1 MLQSDNLEYVDQ
13 INSWI
18 DLGNQLIKSA
28 PNQQK
33 QFTKELRDKLKSGN
47 YQKPAPIQK
56 MVLPYLLQEKT
67 EERFVYIKSPTGT
80 GKTLAF
86 ILPIIFF
93 FDKDYIQQFYQAQQE
108 GPVQYY
114 PYAIILVATHA
125 LLAQIQKDF
134 IGATPDSLLKEGFKV
149 QHFDKGQDESIIMG
163 HVLCGVPQSI
173 LRLIQKKTIN
183 LKNVRFIVVD
193 EADNTI
199 LNDKNQKVIQII
211 SKFLESNNLRWK
223 IISCGATME
232 VQELKEL
239 FITQL
244 GEKKQDQQENQS
256 FFNFKYF
263 NFQIALDNIYH
274 YYDDTADRE
283 EDMLQK
289 MVSVIKDTFK
299 TFSEA
304 QIMIFFNAKTKC
316 HETKL
321 LLMNDPQL
329 KFLVEENYLCE
340 IVQDGLQDYATA
352 EEMRKSQQKIVDDFK
367 NGVYKIMFCSDLMGR
382 GMNFRKVRLVIN
394 YGAPRVKPY
403 GEFDLNRYNQR
414 VGRTGRMEDLG
425 VALTILN
432 KSLNSSIS
440 DSEFKDFIEK
450 KISNLIVKKYE
461 TTDFFKQLKDVY
473 TKTQQKQK

>member
-1 MLQSDNLEYVDQ
+1 MQQIDNLEYVDQ
-13 INSWI
+13 VNSWL
-18 DLGNQLIKSA
+18 DLSNLLIKLA

-47 YQKPAPIQK
+47 YLKPAPIQK
-56 MVLPYLLQEKT
+56 MVLPFLLQEKT

-93 FDKDYIQQFYQAQQE
+93 FDQDYIQQYYQAQQD

-114 PYAIILVATHA
+114 PFAIILVATHA

-134 IGATPDSLLKEGFKV
+134 IGATPDILLKQGFKV
-149 QHFDKGQDESIIMG
+149 QHFDKGQDESVIMG
-163 HVLCGVPQSI
+163 HVICGVPQTI
-173 LRLIQKKTIN
+173 LKLIQKKTIN

-199 LNDKNQKVIQII
+199 LNDKSQKVIQII

-232 VQELKEL
+232 VNELKQL
-239 FITQL
+239 FIKQL
-244 GEKKQDQQENQS
+244 GEKKQGDEE
-256 FFNFKYF
+256 FFKFKYF
-263 NFQIALDNIYH
+263 DFQITLDNIYH
-274 YYDDTADRE
+274 YYDSSADKE
-283 EDMLQK
+283 EDMLKQ

-304 QIMIFFNAKTKC
+304 QIMIFFNAKSKC

-321 LLMNDPQL
+321 LLMNDPLL
-329 KFLVEENYLCE
+329 KFLVEGNCLCE
-340 IVQDGLQDYATA
+340 IIQDNIMDYGSA
-352 EEMRKSQQKIVDDFK
+352 EEMRKAQQKIVDDFK

-394 YGAPRVKPY
+394 YGAPRIKPD
-403 GEFDLNRYNQR
+403 GEFDLRRYNQR

-432 KSLNSSIS
+432 KSLNSDIPEVKFT
-440 DSEFKDFIEK
+440 DFLQSEIPG
-450 KISNLIVKKYE
+450 LILKKYE
-461 TTDFFKQLKDVY
+461 TTDFFKQLKEVY